1 MPLSFWLHKKN
12 LVFCVEISL
21 LFLQCCFS
29 LSKLHTQRLSAGFR
43 TEDALVLRER
53 DLSLKKILL
62 DCFAC
67 VTFVDTSHLNIY
79 LCKLQ

>member
-1 MPLSFWLHKKN
+1 M
-12 LVFCVEISL
+12 FCEEISL

-53 DLSLKKILL
+53 DYLSQKKFLL

-67 VTFVDTSHLNIY
+67 VTFVDTSHLNID